1 MRTLIK
7 RIGNS
12 RGIIIP
18 ASILKVLNIKESEPL
33 LIKIVGCEI
42 ILTKEPEFNPKSLN
56 ELFVGYDKRYEEKIV
71 FADDKG
77 LEKW

>member
-33 LIKIVGCEI
+33 LIKIVGREI